1 MSTASLSE
9 GATAFCSFCDKPNT
23 AVQRL
28 VAGPGVTI
36 CNECVELSAMVIDE
50 AGRATPEEATAR
62 RSAHRHPSTEDLLA
76 ALPALV
82 RAADRV
88 ERELADA
95 VARLREQGTE
105 WDVIAS
111 AASMGVDAAMARF
124 GLAGGSAG

>member
-1 MSTASLSE
+1 MPTASLSE

-36 CNECVELSAMVIDE
+36 CNECVELSAMVIEE

-62 RSAHRHPSTEDLLA
+62 RAAHRHPSTEDLLA

-88 ERELADA
+88 EGELADS
-95 VARLREQGTE
+95 VARLREQRTE
-105 WDVIAS
+105 WEVIAR
-111 AASMGVDAAMARF
+111 AASMSVDAARTRF
-124 GLAGGSAG
+124 RPPGGSVG